1 VLSQTKSLVQS
12 LSGDLEGARGT
23 QLRFTRT
30 CPLVAQCRSLGEL
43 LWGYSEEAQET
54 QCESLSTVS
63 QMLNGNPVTGY
74 VKGLVH
80 YLCDDDAGGEDALLS
95 ATRSVAVVGA
105 GTLGFLTAGPPGAM
119 IGGAC
124 GGVLMDLLLTGGSAL
139 RGKYE
144 LFGYCALC
152 YNIYNFD
159 VSEKS
164 GPIFDLCVVTFFD
177 AIAGYGGAADLIGNT
192 SMHVALQIANQ
203 VPMTDVDATNVLSN
217 EQNPD
222 QNSTNQL
229 AEDED
234 KSIRNIDNATENG
247 CENELLLENVENEK
261 PTATIGSSSS

>member
-1 VLSQTKSLVQS
+1 
-12 LSGDLEGARGT
+12 
-23 QLRFTRT
+23 
-30 CPLVAQCRSLGEL
+30 
-43 LWGYSEEAQET
+43 
-54 QCESLSTVS
+54 
-63 QMLNGNPVTGY
+63 MLNGNPVTGY

-139 RGKYE
+139 RGKYD

-177 AIAGYGGAADLIGNT
+177 AIAGYGGAADLIGDI

-203 VPMTDVDATNVLSN
+203 VPVTDVDGIHVL
-217 EQNPD
+217 
-222 QNSTNQL
+222 
-229 AEDED
+229 EDEQHLD
-234 KSIRNIDNATENG
+234 QRSVNQPAADEGQFIRNIDNATEHN
-247 CENELLLENVENEK
+247 CENELLLDEVECKK
-261 PTATIGSSSS
+261 PISTFGSAS